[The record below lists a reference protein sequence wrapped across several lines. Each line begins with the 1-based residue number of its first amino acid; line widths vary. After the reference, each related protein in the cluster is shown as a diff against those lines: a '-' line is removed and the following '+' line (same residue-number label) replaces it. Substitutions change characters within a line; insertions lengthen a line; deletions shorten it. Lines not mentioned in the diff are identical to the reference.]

1 MASRRCIRLS
11 YYRTWIDAEAAFRQ
25 SEDNPESEV
34 LAGPLVPPEERH
46 LPELLDITSPKAQ
59 MIRIYP
65 SMPTWDLGTI
75 RAAKDNR
82 DIAKMTPELRLDFFK
97 GFYRTLDPFTRLDD
111 DIGWLPSSPRTGD
124 VPVSLDV
131 GCIRAIWTKG
141 DDVSARAV
149 ARFFRRLNKLT
160 TNKLSRVDRTSLEV
174 VQRVEKG
181 GWMHVC
187 PGALEWSRTRPQT
200 FIERQWKPID
210 WAPPQLGA

>member
-1 MASRRCIRLS
+1 MG
-11 YYRTWIDAEAAFRQ
+11 E
-25 SEDNPESEV
+25 
-34 LAGPLVPPEERH
+34 
-46 LPELLDITSPKAQ
+46 
-59 MIRIYP
+59 
-65 SMPTWDLGTI
+65 GTI
-75 RAAKDNR
+75 SSSRFGRIDFPTGRTHPYADR
-82 DIAKMTPELRLDFFK
+82 PE
-97 GFYRTLDPFTRLDD
+97 GFSQSGHNPFTELDK
-111 DIGWLPSSPRTGD
+111 DISKIPPSRSTGD
-124 VPVSLDV
+124 VP
-131 GCIRAIWTKG
+131 IRAIWTKG

-187 PGALEWSRTRPQT
+187 PKPLEWSRTRPQN